1 MDKRIPC
8 IEVSQDFF
16 DEDDFDGA
24 GGDFDP
30 RLLKQMNF
38 ADRDNNG
45 EVLYN
50 IVKKIFSLYLSTVS
64 GIPMDLD
71 WTEKARQ
78 HSAGRSAHDLSQKIA
93 TPSCGECRS

>member
-8 IEVSQDFF
+8 IEVSEDFF
-16 DEDDFDGA
+16 DDDDFDVSSYGA

-45 EVLYN
+45 EVVLC
-50 IVKKIFSLYLSTVS
+50 KKF
-64 GIPMDLD
+64 
-71 WTEKARQ
+71 
-78 HSAGRSAHDLSQKIA
+78 
-93 TPSCGECRS
+93 

>member
-1 MDKRIPC
+1 MCSRFEIITHLLHFHETFLSFLKNVFLKGMDKRIPC

-38 ADRDNNG
+38 ADPDNTG
-45 EVLYN
+45 
-50 IVKKIFSLYLSTVS
+50 K
-64 GIPMDLD
+64 D
-71 WTEKARQ
+71 WEYYMR
-78 HSAGRSAHDLSQKIA
+78 L
-93 TPSCGECRS
+93 

>member
-8 IEVSQDFF
+8 IEVSEDFF
-16 DEDDFDGA
+16 DDDDFDVSSYGA

-45 EVLYN
+45 EVKNSDDYKILVFRYWWFFG
-50 IVKKIFSLYLSTVS
+50 IFTLIFTLAKKHF
-64 GIPMDLD
+64 
-71 WTEKARQ
+71 R
-78 HSAGRSAHDLSQKIA
+78 
-93 TPSCGECRS
+93 

>member
-45 EVLYN
+45 EVLYTH
-50 IVKKIFSLYLSTVS
+50 KYTL
-64 GIPMDLD
+64 
-71 WTEKARQ
+71 
-78 HSAGRSAHDLSQKIA
+78 
-93 TPSCGECRS
+93 